1 MTDNLDYFNSE
12 DFREILNIYEESVK
26 SGHPAYMDADD
37 LADIA
42 DYYQYNGRIEE
53 AKAAVDL
60 ALSYNPEA
68 VGPLLYKAREAMA
81 LKDYETAESYASR
94 IEAIDTL
101 ESHFLKGEILI
112 SQGLE
117 EEADELYRQYLTEV
131 MPDEQMD
138 YVYDVANIYSEY
150 QLYDKAFE
158 WMARSQ
164 GDDSDDFKELMARTL
179 FGLGKYKDSERIF
192 NELIDH
198 DPYSTRYWNGLASA
212 QFMRE
217 DYHAA
222 ITSSEYA
229 IAIDPKDPEGILAKA
244 NSLYNLENF
253 EAALSYYQKY
263 SEMVNDDEFGYLHQ
277 GTCLIN
283 MAKFEEAIDIL
294 KQAEAIAPSDSPYL
308 NEIYQELG
316 FSYSE
321 LKQPDTAIYYLDK
334 TDDLEC
340 DHINICIIKGHV
352 MLANNKL
359 NEAEAYFKKA
369 LHDADNAPR
378 VMLRIIVSL
387 YDNRFTNAVYKLL
400 KNFLRFVDS
409 NWNEGYSY
417 MALCCLE
424 LKKEDEFLHYLKMA
438 CKKNPKEARLVLNS
452 YFPEDIEPKG
462 YYDYV
467 ISQMKDKRS

>member
-1 MTDNLDYFNSE
+1 MTDNIVYFDSE
-12 DFREILNIYEESVK
+12 DFREILNLYETSVK

-53 AKAAVDL
+53 ANAAVEL
-60 ALSYNPEA
+60 ALTYNPDA
-68 VGPLLYKAREAMA
+68 VGPLLYKAREAMTFG
-81 LKDYETAESYASR
+81 DYETAEEYASR
-94 IEAIDTL
+94 IEAIDAL
-101 ESHFLKGEILI
+101 ESLFLKGEILI
-112 SQGLE
+112 SQGRE
-117 EEADELYRQYLTEV
+117 EEADELFRQYLKEV
-131 MPDEQMD
+131 MPDEEMD

-164 GDDSDDFKELMARTL
+164 GDDSYDFKELMARTL

-229 IAIDPKDPEGILAKA
+229 IAIDPKDPEGVLAKA
-244 NSLYNLENF
+244 NSLYNLDNF

-263 SEMVNDDEFGYLHQ
+263 SEMVDDDEFGYLHQ

-283 MAKFEEAIDIL
+283 MGKFEEAIEIL
-294 KQAEAIAPSDSPYL
+294 KQAEEMTPLDSPYL

-316 FSYSE
+316 FAYCE
-321 LKQPDTAIYYLDK
+321 LEQPETAVYYLDK
-334 TDDLEC
+334 TDDLDC

-352 MLANNKL
+352 MLANQRL
-359 NEAEAYFKKA
+359 NEAETYFKKA
-369 LHDADNAPR
+369 LQDSGNSPR

-387 YDNRFTNAVYKLL
+387 FDNRYLQAVYKLL
-400 KNFLRFVDS
+400 RHLLKNVDED
-409 NWNEGYSY
+409 WKEGYSY
-417 MALCCLE
+417 MALCCLK
-424 LKKEDEFLHYLKMA
+424 LKKEEEFLHYLKMA
-438 CKKNPKEARLVLNS
+438 CEKNTKEARLVLGS
-452 YFPEDIEPKG
+452 YFPEDIEPDG
-462 YYDYV
+462 YYNYV
-467 ISQMKDKRS
+467 ISQTKDKES